1 MLRSVAPAAAF
12 ASLYFLAAA
21 LTTSLIGDPGIAV
34 LWPASGVYLGVMLV
48 APRHLWPSLAC
59 AAGVG
64 SLAAYMHAGGSLEV
78 SVAFAVPSSAEGLLA
93 AVLVERIAGGRFALE
108 GRRDLVALVVG
119 GAVIANALVALSAG
133 AVAAQTFG
141 ASFGESWLRWWSADA
156 LGMITVAPVIVWA
169 RGRWGLRIAA
179 LGGLGA
185 SLAATLV
192 ASRGADLVGEAAGA
206 DGQVY
211 IVQAFLAVMVLGS
224 LAVIAAAHEGGRAR
238 AADTRSRRRLR
249 QVVDSSRDAYL
260 AVDARDRI
268 SGWSAPAEAM
278 FGYPAGE
285 ALGRS
290 LTEAIGPGAGPATP
304 TPEGSEL
311 ALMARHREGRQFPVA
326 LTVRP
331 GSEGDVDRC
340 HIFIRD
346 LSEGERM
353 REELGRANAELERR
367 RLARDGVR
375 HELERTTR
383 ELELAGR
390 RVDELTRELTARSA
404 ELTGAGQ
411 AQERLAGELRD
422 AQAAARMAE
431 EKLAGEL
438 RDAQAAARM
447 AEEKLAGDLRDARA
461 AARMAE
467 EKLVGDLRD
476 AQAAARMAEEKL
488 AGDLRDVQAA
498 ARMAEQK
505 LAGARASGR
514 RTEQELAEARRALD
528 EAKHEYQRLGRELSL
543 ATADRDTV
551 LAELEDSA
559 REAARLEAALAD
571 AGREH
576 SRMDSALRG
585 AAEELA
591 AANASNRALEE
602 QLEGARAEQLR
613 AQEELEETWEQRARA
628 VEELEG
634 ARAEQLRALEE
645 LDDAR
650 GQKAR
655 ALEELDGLRAEQARA
670 AAELAAAR
678 AERVRALDDA
688 EGIHEELAGADAE
701 RARLERSLE
710 EAAQRMAALEGERR
724 LLAEHSTEM
733 ISRYDERGIC
743 LYASP
748 AAGRLLGYDAEELV
762 GRAGAELLHP
772 EDRHRLARARATR
785 AASTFE
791 ARLRRKSGD
800 YLSVEVS
807 LRPVWGH
814 AADRMLGVTTIIREI
829 ARPQDLRER
838 IHSHSEARLVA
849 PGHNSPNQSAA

>member
-1 MLRSVAPAAAF
+1 MSRVVGSASPMLRSVAPAAAF

-48 APRHLWPSLAC
+48 APRHLWPALAC

-64 SLAAYMHAGGSLEV
+64 SLTAYLHAGSSLEV
-78 SVAFAVPSSAEGLLA
+78 SIAFAVPSSAEGLLA
-93 AVLVERIAGGRFALE
+93 AVLVERIAGGRFVLE

-119 GAVIANALVALSAG
+119 GAVVANALVALSAG

-141 ASFGESWLRWWSADA
+141 ASFGESWLHWCSADA
-156 LGMITVAPVIVWA
+156 LGMLAVAPIIVWA

-179 LGGLGA
+179 LGGLGV

-192 ASRGADLVGEAAGA
+192 ASRGVDLVAGAAGA

-211 IVQAFLAVMVLGS
+211 IVQAFLAVVVLGS
-224 LAVIAAAHEGGRAR
+224 LAVVSAAGDGRSAR
-238 AADTRSRRRLR
+238 AADARSRRRLR

-278 FGYPAGE
+278 FGWPPGE

-311 ALMARHREGRQFPVA
+311 ALMARHRDGRQFPVA

-346 LSEGERM
+346 LREGERM
-353 REELGRANAELERR
+353 REELDRANAELERR
-367 RLARDGVR
+367 RLAGDGVR
-375 HELERTTR
+375 TELERTTR

-390 RVDELTRELTARSA
+390 RIDELTRELAARSA

-411 AQERLAGELRD
+411 AQERLAG
-422 AQAAARMAE
+422 
-431 EKLAGEL
+431 
-438 RDAQAAARM
+438 
-447 AEEKLAGDLRDARA
+447 
-461 AARMAE
+461 
-467 EKLVGDLRD
+467 DLRD
-476 AQAAARMAEEKL
+476 AQAAGRIAEEKL
-488 AGDLRDVQAA
+488 AGVQAA
-498 ARMAEQK
+498 
-505 LAGARASGR
+505 GR
-514 RTEQELAEARRALD
+514 RIEQELAATRRALD
-528 EAKHEYQRLGRELSL
+528 EAKHEHQRLGRELTL

-551 LAELEDSA
+551 LGELDDSA
-559 REAARLEAALAD
+559 REATRLEAALAD
-571 AGREH
+571 AQREH
-576 SRMDSALRG
+576 SRLDAALKG

-591 AANASNRALEE
+591 GANASNRALED
-602 QLEGARAEQLR
+602 
-613 AQEELEETWEQRARA
+613 
-628 VEELEG
+628 ELEG
-634 ARAEQLRALEE
+634 ARAKQLQALEELEEARAQRTRALEE
-645 LDDAR
+645 LDGVREEQLRAHEELDAVR
-650 GQKAR
+650 GHEGR

-670 AAELAAAR
+670 AEELDGLRAERASAAAELAAAR
-678 AERVRALDDA
+678 AERARALDDV
-688 EGIHEELAGADAE
+688 EGMRGELADAE
-701 RARLERSLE
+701 AERERLERSLE

-733 ISRYDERGIC
+733 ISRYDERGVC

-748 AAGRLLGYDAEELV
+748 ASARLLGYEPEELV
-762 GRAGAELLHP
+762 GRAGAELLHA

-785 AASTFE
+785 TASSFE
-791 ARLRRKSGD
+791 ARLRRKGGD
-800 YLSVEVS
+800 FISVEVS

-829 ARPQDLRER
+829 ARPHELPEPIR
-838 IHSHSEARLVA
+838 SHSEAHLVA
-849 PGHNSPNQSAA
+849 PGQTSPNQSAA

>member
-1 MLRSVAPAAAF
+1 MSRVVGSASPMLRSVVPAAAF

-64 SLAAYMHAGGSLEV
+64 SLAAYLHAGSSFEV

-108 GRRDLVALVVG
+108 SRRDLVALVVG
-119 GAVIANALVALSAG
+119 GAVVANALVALSAG

-141 ASFGESWLRWWSADA
+141 ASFGESWLHWWSADA
-156 LGMITVAPVIVWA
+156 LGMIAVAPVIVWA

-179 LGGLGA
+179 LAGLGV

-192 ASRGADLVGEAAGA
+192 ASRGAELVGDAAGA

-211 IVQAFLAVMVLGS
+211 IVQAFLAVVVLGS
-224 LAVIAAAHEGGRAR
+224 LAVVAAAHEGRSAR
-238 AADTRSRRRLR
+238 AADARSRRRLR

-278 FGYPAGE
+278 FGWPADE

-304 TPEGSEL
+304 TPEGAEL
-311 ALMARHREGRQFPVA
+311 ALMARRRDGRQFPVA

-353 REELGRANAELERR
+353 REELARAKAELERR

-390 RVDELTRELTARSA
+390 RNDELTRELAARSA

-411 AQERLAGELRD
+411 AQERLAGELRE
-422 AQAAARMAE
+422 A
-431 EKLAGEL
+431 K
-438 RDAQAAARM
+438 
-447 AEEKLAGDLRDARA
+447 
-461 AARMAE
+461 
-467 EKLVGDLRD
+467 
-476 AQAAARMAEEKL
+476 
-488 AGDLRDVQAA
+488 AA

-505 LAGARASGR
+505 LAGAQASGR
-514 RTEQELAEARRALD
+514 RAEQELAEARRTLD
-528 EAKHEYQRLGRELSL
+528 EAKHEHQRLGRELSL

-551 LAELEDSA
+551 MGELDDSA
-559 REAARLEAALAD
+559 REASRLEAALAD

-576 SRMDSALRG
+576 TRLDSALRG

-591 AANASNRALEE
+591 DANARNRALEE
-602 QLEGARAEQLR
+602 ELEGARAEQMR
-613 AQEELEETWEQRARA
+613 AVEELEDTRAQKTR
-628 VEELEG
+628 VLEELEG
-634 ARAEQLRALEE
+634 ARAEQLRAAEE

-655 ALEELDGLRAEQARA
+655 VLEELDRLRAEQARA

-678 AERVRALDDA
+678 AERVRALDEAD
-688 EGIHEELAGADAE
+688 GIHEELAGAAAE

-733 ISRYDERGIC
+733 ISRYDERGTC

-748 AAGRLLGYDAEELV
+748 AAGRLLGYEPEELV

-772 EDRHRLARARATR
+772 EDRHRLARARANR
-785 AASTFE
+785 AASAFE
-791 ARLRRKSGD
+791 ARLRHKGGD
-800 YLSVEVS
+800 YISVEVS

-829 ARPQDLRER
+829 ARSQDLPER
-838 IHSHSEARLVA
+838 IHSHHEARLVA
-849 PGHNSPNQSAA
+849 PERNPQNQSAA

>member
-1 MLRSVAPAAAF
+1 
-12 ASLYFLAAA
+12 
-21 LTTSLIGDPGIAV
+21 
-34 LWPASGVYLGVMLV
+34 
-48 APRHLWPSLAC
+48 
-59 AAGVG
+59 
-64 SLAAYMHAGGSLEV
+64 MHAGSSLEV

-93 AVLVERIAGGRFALE
+93 AVLVERIAGRRFALE
-108 GRRDLVALVVG
+108 SRRDLVALVVG
-119 GAVIANALVALSAG
+119 GAVVANALVALSAG

-141 ASFGESWLRWWSADA
+141 ASFGESWLHWWSADA
-156 LGMITVAPVIVWA
+156 LGMIAVAPVIVWA
-169 RGRWGLRIAA
+169 RGRWGLGIAA
-179 LGGLGA
+179 LAGLGV

-192 ASRGADLVGEAAGA
+192 ASRGAELVGDAAGA

-211 IVQAFLAVMVLGS
+211 IVQAFLAVVVLGS
-224 LAVIAAAHEGGRAR
+224 LAVVAAAHEGRSAR
-238 AADTRSRRRLR
+238 AADARSRRRLR
-249 QVVDSSRDAYL
+249 QVMDSSRDAYL

-278 FGYPAGE
+278 FGWPADE

-304 TPEGSEL
+304 TSEGGEL
-311 ALMARHREGRQFPVA
+311 ALMARHRDGRQFPVA

-353 REELGRANAELERR
+353 REELARANAELERR

-390 RVDELTRELTARSA
+390 RIDELTGELAARSA
-404 ELTGAGQ
+404 ELSGAGQ
-411 AQERLAGELRD
+411 AKERLARDLRD

-431 EKLAGEL
+431 
-438 RDAQAAARM
+438 Q
-447 AEEKLAGDLRDARA
+447 KLAGDLRDAQA
-461 AARMAE
+461 AAKMMEQTLA
-467 EKLVGDLRD
+467 GDLRD
-476 AQAAARMAEEKL
+476 AQAAARMAEQKL
-488 AGDLRDVQAA
+488 AGDLRDAQAA

-505 LAGARASGR
+505 LAGAQAAGR
-514 RTEQELAEARRALD
+514 RAEQELAEARRAVD
-528 EAKHEYQRLGRELSL
+528 EAKHEHQRLGRELSL

-551 LAELEDSA
+551 MGELDDSA

-576 SRMDSALRG
+576 TRLDFALRG

-591 AANASNRALEE
+591 DANARNRALEE
-602 QLEGARAEQLR
+602 QLEGAKRDQLR
-613 AQEELEETWEQRARA
+613 ALEELEDTRAQKGRA
-628 VEELEG
+628 LEELEG

-655 ALEELDGLRAEQARA
+655 ALEELDGVRTEQARA

-678 AERVRALDDA
+678 AERVRALDAA
-688 EGIHEELAGADAE
+688 EGIHEELSGAESE

-748 AAGRLLGYDAEELV
+748 AAGRLLGYEPEELV

-772 EDRHRLARARATR
+772 EDRHRLARARANR

-791 ARLRRKSGD
+791 ARLRHKGGD
-800 YLSVEVS
+800 FISVEVS
-807 LRPVWGH
+807 LRPVWGQ

-829 ARPQDLRER
+829 ARPQDLPER
-838 IHSHSEARLVA
+838 IHSHHEARLVA
-849 PGHNSPNQSAA
+849 PERNPQNQSAA

>member
-48 APRHLWPSLAC
+48 APRHLWPALAC

-64 SLAAYMHAGGSLEV
+64 SLTAYLHAGSSLEV
-78 SVAFAVPSSAEGLLA
+78 SIAFAVPSSAEGLLA
-93 AVLVERIAGGRFALE
+93 AVLVERIAGGRFVLE

-119 GAVIANALVALSAG
+119 GAVVANALVALSAG

-141 ASFGESWLRWWSADA
+141 ASFGESWLHWWSADA
-156 LGMITVAPVIVWA
+156 LGMLAVAPIIVWA
-169 RGRWGLRIAA
+169 RGRWRLRIAA
-179 LGGLGA
+179 LGGLGV

-192 ASRGADLVGEAAGA
+192 ASRGVDLVAGAAGA

-211 IVQAFLAVMVLGS
+211 IVQAFLAVVVLGS
-224 LAVIAAAHEGGRAR
+224 LAVVSAAGDGRSAR
-238 AADTRSRRRLR
+238 AADARSRRRLR

-278 FGYPAGE
+278 FGWPPGE

-311 ALMARHREGRQFPVA
+311 ALMARHRDGRQFPVA
-326 LTVRP
+326 LTVSP

-346 LSEGERM
+346 LREGERM
-353 REELGRANAELERR
+353 REELDRANAELERR
-367 RLARDGVR
+367 RLAGDGVR
-375 HELERTTR
+375 TELERTTR

-390 RVDELTRELTARSA
+390 RIDELTRELAARSA

-411 AQERLAGELRD
+411 AQERLAG
-422 AQAAARMAE
+422 
-431 EKLAGEL
+431 
-438 RDAQAAARM
+438 
-447 AEEKLAGDLRDARA
+447 
-461 AARMAE
+461 
-467 EKLVGDLRD
+467 DLRD
-476 AQAAARMAEEKL
+476 AQAAGRIAEEKL
-488 AGDLRDVQAA
+488 AGVQAA
-498 ARMAEQK
+498 
-505 LAGARASGR
+505 GR
-514 RTEQELAEARRALD
+514 RIEQELAATRRALD
-528 EAKHEYQRLGRELSL
+528 EAKHEHQRLGRELTL

-551 LAELEDSA
+551 LGELDDST
-559 REAARLEAALAD
+559 REATRLEAALAD
-571 AGREH
+571 AQREH
-576 SRMDSALRG
+576 SRLDAALKG

-591 AANASNRALEE
+591 GANASNRALED
-602 QLEGARAEQLR
+602 
-613 AQEELEETWEQRARA
+613 
-628 VEELEG
+628 ELEG
-634 ARAEQLRALEE
+634 ARAKQLQALEELEEARAQRTRALEE
-645 LDDAR
+645 LDGVREEQLRAHEELDAVR
-650 GQKAR
+650 GHEGR

-670 AAELAAAR
+670 AEELDGLRAERASAAAELAAAR
-678 AERVRALDDA
+678 AERARALDDV
-688 EGIHEELAGADAE
+688 EGMRGELADAE
-701 RARLERSLE
+701 AERERLERSLE

-733 ISRYDERGIC
+733 ISRYDERGVC

-748 AAGRLLGYDAEELV
+748 ASARLLGYEPEELV
-762 GRAGAELLHP
+762 GRAGAELLHA

-785 AASTFE
+785 TASSFE
-791 ARLRRKSGD
+791 ARLRRKGGD
-800 YLSVEVS
+800 FISVEVS

-829 ARPQDLRER
+829 ARPHELPEPIR
-838 IHSHSEARLVA
+838 SHSEAHLVA
-849 PGHNSPNQSAA
+849 PGQTSPNQSAA

>member
-1 MLRSVAPAAAF
+1 MSRVVGSASPMLRSVAPAVAF
-12 ASLYFLAAA
+12 ATLYFLAAA
-21 LTTSLIGDPGIAV
+21 LTTSVIGDPGIAV

-64 SLAAYMHAGGSLEV
+64 SLAAYLHAGSSLEV

-93 AVLVERIAGGRFALE
+93 AVLVERIAGGRFELQ

-119 GAVIANALVALSAG
+119 GAVVANALVALSAG

-141 ASFGESWLRWWSADA
+141 ASFGESWLHWWSADA
-156 LGMITVAPVIVWA
+156 LGIIAVAPLIVWA
-169 RGRWGLRIAA
+169 HGRWGLRIAA

-185 SLAATLV
+185 SLATTLV
-192 ASRGADLVGEAAGA
+192 ASRGVDLVAGAAGA

-211 IVQAFLAVMVLGS
+211 LVQAFVAVVVLGS
-224 LAVIAAAHEGGRAR
+224 LAVAAGTGEGRSAR
-238 AADTRSRRRLR
+238 AADARSRRRLR
-249 QVVDSSRDAYL
+249 QVVDASRDAYL

-278 FGYPAGE
+278 FGWPAGD

-304 TPEGSEL
+304 TPEGGEV
-311 ALMARHREGRQFPVA
+311 ALMARHRDGRQFPVA

-331 GSEGDVDRC
+331 GSDGDVDRC

-353 REELGRANAELERR
+353 REELDRAKAELERR

-375 HELERTTR
+375 TELERTTR

-390 RVDELTRELTARSA
+390 RADELTRELAARSA

-411 AQERLAGELRD
+411 AQERLAGELRE
-422 AQAAARMAE
+422 AQAAGRTAE
-431 EKLAGEL
+431 EKLAG
-438 RDAQAAARM
+438 AQAA
-447 AEEKLAGDLRDARA
+447 
-461 AARMAE
+461 
-467 EKLVGDLRD
+467 
-476 AQAAARMAEEKL
+476 
-488 AGDLRDVQAA
+488 
-498 ARMAEQK
+498 
-505 LAGARASGR
+505 GR
-514 RTEQELAEARRALD
+514 RMEHELAEARRTLA
-528 EAKHEYQRLGRELSL
+528 EAKHEHQRLERELSL
-543 ATADRDTV
+543 STADRDAV
-551 LAELEDSA
+551 LGELDDSA

-576 SRMDSALRG
+576 SRLDAALRG

-591 AANASNRALEE
+591 DANARNRALEDELEDARSE
-602 QLEGARAEQLR
+602 QTRALEELEETRVQKTRAVEELEKARAEQLR
-613 AQEELEETWEQRARA
+613 AVDELEETRAQKTRA

-634 ARAEQLRALEE
+634 ARAEQLRTVEELEDTRTQKARVLEE
-645 LDDAR
+645 LDGARAEQLRAVEEHDDAR
-650 GQKAR
+650 AFNAR
-655 ALEELDGLRAEQARA
+655 ALEELDGLRAEQAHA
-670 AAELAAAR
+670 AAELAATE
-678 AERVRALDDA
+678 AERARGLD
-688 EGIHEELAGADAE
+688 EVERLREEVAGQEEE
-701 RARLERSLE
+701 RARLERSLD

-748 AAGRLLGYDAEELV
+748 ASGRLLGYEPEELV

-791 ARLRRKSGD
+791 ARLRRKGGD
-800 YLSVEVS
+800 CISVEVS

-829 ARPQDLRER
+829 ARPHDLPEPIRP
-838 IHSHSEARLVA
+838 HGEARLVA
-849 PGHNSPNQSAA
+849 PGQSTPNQSAA

>member
-1 MLRSVAPAAAF
+1 MSRVVGSASPMLRSVVPAAAF

-34 LWPASGVYLGVMLV
+34 LWPASGVYLGVMLI

-59 AAGVG
+59 AAGAG
-64 SLAAYMHAGGSLEV
+64 SLAAYLHGGSSFEV

-108 GRRDLVALVVG
+108 SRRDLVALVVG
-119 GAVIANALVALSAG
+119 GAVVANALVALSAG

-141 ASFGESWLRWWSADA
+141 ASFGESWLHWWSADA
-156 LGMITVAPVIVWA
+156 LGMIAVAPVIVWA

-179 LGGLGA
+179 LAGLGV

-192 ASRGADLVGEAAGA
+192 ASRGAELVGDAAGA

-211 IVQAFLAVMVLGS
+211 IVQAFLAVVVLGS
-224 LAVIAAAHEGGRAR
+224 LGVVAAAHEGRSAQ
-238 AADTRSRRRLR
+238 AADARSRRRLR

-278 FGYPAGE
+278 FGWPADE

-304 TPEGSEL
+304 TPEGGEL
-311 ALMARHREGRQFPVA
+311 ALMARHRDGPQFPVA

-353 REELGRANAELERR
+353 REELARANAELERR

-383 ELELAGR
+383 ELELAGTR
-390 RVDELTRELTARSA
+390 IDELTGELAARSA
-404 ELTGAGQ
+404 ELSGAGH
-411 AQERLAGELRD
+411 AQERLARDLRD

-431 EKLAGEL
+431 
-438 RDAQAAARM
+438 D
-447 AEEKLAGDLRDARA
+447 KLAGDLRDAQT

-467 EKLVGDLRD
+467 QKLAGDLRD
-476 AQAAARMAEEKL
+476 AQAAARMAEQKL
-488 AGDLRDVQAA
+488 AGDIRDAQAA

-505 LAGARASGR
+505 LAGAQASGR
-514 RTEQELAEARRALD
+514 RAEQELAEARRALD
-528 EAKHEYQRLGRELSL
+528 EAKHQHQRLGRELSL

-551 LAELEDSA
+551 MGELDDSA

-576 SRMDSALRG
+576 TRLDSALRG

-591 AANASNRALEE
+591 DGNARNRALEE
-602 QLEGARAEQLR
+602 ELESARAQQLR
-613 AQEELEETWEQRARA
+613 A
-628 VEELEG
+628 V
-634 ARAEQLRALEE
+634 EE

-650 GQKAR
+650 GQKTR
-655 ALEELDGLRAEQARA
+655 ALQELDGLRAEQARA

-678 AERVRALDDA
+678 AERARVLDEA
-688 EGIHEELAGADAE
+688 EGIHEELGGAAAE

-748 AAGRLLGYDAEELV
+748 AAGRLLGYEPEELV

-772 EDRHRLARARATR
+772 EDRHRLARARANR

-791 ARLRRKSGD
+791 ARLRHKGGD
-800 YLSVEVS
+800 FISVEVS
-807 LRPVWGH
+807 LRPVWGQ

-829 ARPQDLRER
+829 ARPQNLPER
-838 IHSHSEARLVA
+838 IHSHHEARLVA
-849 PGHNSPNQSAA
+849 PGRNPQNQSAA